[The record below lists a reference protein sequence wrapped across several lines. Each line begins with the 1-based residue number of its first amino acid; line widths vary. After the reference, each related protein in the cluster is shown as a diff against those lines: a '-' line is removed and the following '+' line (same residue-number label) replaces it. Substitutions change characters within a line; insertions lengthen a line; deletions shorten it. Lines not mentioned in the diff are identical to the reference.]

1 MRRRDKGGRIRDRW
15 RLEQRLSLSRYSFYS
30 CSFILLNL
38 RFIMKKIALFL
49 LLALPAAVRAQ
60 EFRMKFASA
69 ANRKVVLDMRGSDVT
84 VEGYDGDELLIRG
97 SGHYEAPPALANGLR
112 PIYSG
117 GATDNT
123 HLGLAVT
130 PAGDNTLRIV
140 RTSGRGDDGHYTVR
154 VPRLTDVS
162 FAQNGWGGSDDLTI
176 RDLAGRVE
184 VSLNSGDLRLLN
196 VSGPVVANTVSGDI
210 KVQFSALP
218 TQPSAITAVS
228 GDVDL
233 TLPPRRQGEPL
244 DALDFGRNLHRLRPQ
259 PGRRQRPAPRG
270 RPNRGGPRQR
280 RRRHVLAQNHQRRH
294 FRAQGAV
301 GFRISSSWFLV
312 SGC

>member
-1 MRRRDKGGRIRDRW
+1 
-15 RLEQRLSLSRYSFYS
+15 
-30 CSFILLNL
+30 
-38 RFIMKKIALFL
+38 MKKIALLL

-60 EFRMKFASA
+60 DFKMKFNSS

-97 SGHYEAPPALANGLR
+97 TGHYEAPPELAHGLR
-112 PIYSG
+112 AIYSG

-123 HLGLAVT
+123 RLGLAVT

-140 RTSGRGDDGHYTVR
+140 RTSGRGEDGHYTVR

-210 KVQFSALP
+210 KVQFSATP
-218 TQPSAITAVS
+218 AQPSAITAVS
-228 GDVDL
+228 GNVDV
-233 TLPPRRQGEPL
+233 TLPPAAKVNLSMRSISGEIYT
-244 DALDFGRNLHRLRPQ
+244 DFDLNL
-259 PGRRQRPAPRG
+259 
-270 RPNRGGPRQR
+270 GGGNGL
-280 RRRHVLAQNHQRRH
+280 RHVGGQTVEG
-294 FRAQGAV
+294 RANGGGV
-301 GFRISSSWFLV
+301 MFSLKTISGDIFV
-312 SGC
+312 RKAK

>member
-1 MRRRDKGGRIRDRW
+1 
-15 RLEQRLSLSRYSFYS
+15 
-30 CSFILLNL
+30 
-38 RFIMKKIALFL
+38 MKKIALFL

-60 EFRMKFASA
+60 EFKMKFNGS

-97 SGHYEAPPALANGLR
+97 TGHYEAPPALANGLR

-117 GATDNT
+117 GANDNT

-130 PAGDNTLRIV
+130 PAGGNTLRIV
-140 RTSGRGDDGHYTVR
+140 RTSGRNEDGHYTVR
-154 VPRLTDVS
+154 VPRQTDVS

-210 KVQFSALP
+210 KVQFSATP

-228 GDVDL
+228 GDVDV
-233 TLPPRRQGEPL
+233 TLPPAAKISLSMRSISGEIYT
-244 DALDFGRNLHRLRPQ
+244 DFDLNL
-259 PGRRQRPAPRG
+259 
-270 RPNRGGPRQR
+270 GGDNGL
-280 RRRHVLAQNHQRRH
+280 RHVGGQTVEG
-294 FRAQGAV
+294 RANGGGV
-301 GFRISSSWFLV
+301 MFSLKTISGDIFV
-312 SGC
+312 RKAR